1 MTSEGIYQQTLID
14 LSKAG
19 HARGRLARPDATA
32 VIHNPLCGDRV
43 TIDVCA
49 TAAEVTAFAQQVRGC
64 ALCEA
69 AAAWLGLNATGRT
82 QQELREATYALDNML
97 RGERFSL
104 TSVFDELRMFAPVAE
119 HKSRH
124 RCVSLP
130 FEALIHALDDVVC
143 RN

>member
-19 HARGRLARPDATA
+19 HARGRLAAPHATA

-43 TIDVCA
+43 TIDVCVAA
-49 TAAEVTAFAQQVRGC
+49 TEITDFAQQVRGC

-69 AAAWLGLNATGRT
+69 AAAWLGLNATGKAQR
-82 QQELREATYALDNML
+82 ELREASCALQEML
-97 RGERFSL
+97 RAERVRFEPA
-104 TSVFDELRMFAPVAE
+104 FEELRMFEPVSA

-130 FEALIHALDDVVC
+130 FEALVDALDDLVARC
-143 RN
+143 